1 MKNGLKFELAVE
13 RSKTLVVRR
22 RSPLCT
28 YWCRGCGREVRMV
41 TADEA
46 AAITGTGPRVI
57 FRSIE
62 AGHLHVLESAG
73 DLLICWASLTTIEL

>member
-1 MKNGLKFELAVE
+1 
-13 RSKTLVVRR
+13 
-22 RSPLCT
+22 
-28 YWCRGCGREVRMV
+28 MV

-62 AGHLHVLESAG
+62 AGPSSCFGISGRFA
-73 DLLICWASLTTIEL
+73 DLLGFAHNDRTVGMAARSCHEHRTV